1 MIDYLKKIGIP
12 LYLMNPKPFGLGYN
26 QYKIHLI
33 KKILDNRPINLK
45 HYMDERIVEIPWIMS
60 ELKDIKNKKILDA
73 GCTLNFNYLIKKIIA
88 SDNSLTFINIFPEK
102 NIYKSNDVN
111 YFKQDISDM
120 IFDDNCFDV
129 ITCVSVLEHIG
140 FDNNMYDRNNK
151 EIQVNIKKNLH
162 QKAIYELRRVLKKN
176 SYLYLTIPYGK
187 YMEFKNYQQFDE
199 SRVNAIIDIFDP
211 LELSLDYFIY
221 SNYKW
226 LKTDK
231 ENCISVEPI
240 YNNDIG
246 ISSNSIVMIKMKK

>member
-1 MIDYLKKIGIP
+1 
-12 LYLMNPKPFGLGYN
+12 
-26 QYKIHLI
+26 
-33 KKILDNRPINLK
+33 
-45 HYMDERIVEIPWIMS
+45 
-60 ELKDIKNKKILDA
+60 
-73 GCTLNFNYLIKKIIA
+73 
-88 SDNSLTFINIFPEK
+88 
-102 NIYKSNDVN
+102 
-111 YFKQDISDM
+111 M